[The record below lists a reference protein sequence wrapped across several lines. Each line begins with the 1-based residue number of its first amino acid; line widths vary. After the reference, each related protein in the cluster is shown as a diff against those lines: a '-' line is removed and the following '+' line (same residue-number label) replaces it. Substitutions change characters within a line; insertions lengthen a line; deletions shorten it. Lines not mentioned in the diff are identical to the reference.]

1 MEGSDRSQPDGIGSA
16 LSNMDE
22 DELFDATG
30 EVTVSRDM
38 RGHIQLARR
47 QAAFLLLMTGPRMG
61 ERVLLHNE
69 PLLIGR
75 GSSCGLALDA
85 DSVSRQ
91 HARIERTRNG
101 YRIVDLKSTNGTLVN
116 DQRIVCQQ
124 LRDGDRLHIG
134 KAQLK
139 YVAGGNIESL
149 YHEELQRLAHLD
161 GLTGAFNKR
170 TFQEKVRQALI
181 SGRGAGKPVS
191 IVVFDLDHF
200 KSINDTHGHAVGDA
214 VLRQVAQTAQ
224 NVIGTS
230 DETRSFGR
238 VGGEEFAAVFVG
250 KHTAEASELAERIR
264 LAVGAQ
270 PFRVEKL
277 AVGVTVSLG
286 VAEVLPESTEGAGAV
301 DGVMADLLGR
311 ADARLYEAKRNGR
324 NQVRI

>member
-1 MEGSDRSQPDGIGSA
+1 
-16 LSNMDE
+16 MDE
-22 DELFDATG
+22 DELFDTTS

-38 RGHIQLARR
+38 RAHLQLARQ
-47 QAAFLLLMTGPRMG
+47 QAAFLLVITGPRMG
-61 ERVLLHNE
+61 ERVLLDDK

-75 GSSCGLALDA
+75 GSNCGLILDA

-91 HARIERTRNG
+91 HARIERSGAG
-101 YRIVDLKSTNGTLVN
+101 YRVVDLRSTNGTLLN
-116 DQRIVCQQ
+116 DQRVDYQQ
-124 LRDGDRLHIG
+124 LRDGDRLYIG

-161 GLTGAFNKR
+161 GLTGAFNKS
-170 TFQEKVRQALI
+170 TFQEKLRQALVA
-181 SGRGAGKPVS
+181 GRGASKPVS
-191 IVVFDLDHF
+191 VVVFDLDHF
-200 KSINDTHGHAVGDA
+200 KAINDTHGHAVGDA

-238 VGGEEFAAVFVG
+238 VGGEEFAVVFVG
-250 KHTAEASELAERIR
+250 KPGAEAQEFAERIR

-270 PFRVEKL
+270 PFKVDEL

-286 VAEVLPESTEGAGAV
+286 VAEILPDAAEGASDGA
-301 DGVMADLLGR
+301 MADLMGR
-311 ADARLYEAKRNGR
+311 ADARLYEAKRSGR
-324 NQVRI
+324 NQVRV